1 MSYFVGMGPDL
12 NTTLNDWLLKYDQP
26 VGEAEGEGSAQAVGE
41 TDEKQDKRG
50 RDDAEQ
56 RRAW

>member
-1 MSYFVGMGPDL
+1 MGPDL
-12 NTTLNDWLLKYDQP
+12 NTTLNDRLLKYDQP
-26 VGEAEGEGSAQAVGE
+26 VGEAEGEASAQAVGE
-41 TDEKQDKRG
+41 ADEKQDKRG